1 MNKQLK
7 QYEEEYM
14 EYFEEK
20 LDRGEYEKEYIKS
33 KENLEGKILQKMK
46 RSEAEEKKNHWRTV
60 GKITAACV
68 AAVLV
73 TAVSVPDIRAVATD
87 FLHSTLGL
95 QIAGVKDDKK
105 EEASKEEQG
114 FSFEWLMQF
123 TEKEYWEWSQ
133 AHELT
138 GGELPSYVPE
148 GFQEVKND
156 PNAYSYRYVEVLNFP
171 WSGEKMDP
179 KDPSTYGHFAVEKFP
194 SILSKEEKKR
204 LGNPNALCSSG
215 SQEIPNEPAVLC
227 GVSRTWKKGQ
237 QELWYNRELYDIFE
251 MKEHDGVKEEAA
263 KELTIGGDQAYLF
276 QSNDGT
282 WLYIFGET
290 TLTKLYVK
298 NEGLR
303 YGEKWLVKMAE
314 SIQK

>member
-1 MNKQLK
+1 
-7 QYEEEYM
+7 M
-14 EYFEEK
+14 EHFEEK
-20 LDRGEYEKEYIKS
+20 LDRGEYEEEYMKS

-46 RSEAEEKKNHWRTV
+46 RAEAEEKRNHWRTV

-123 TEKEYWEWSQ
+123 TEKEYWEWVQ

-148 GFQEVKND
+148 GFQEVEND
-156 PNAYSYRYVEVLNFP
+156 PDAYEYLYVENMDMP
-171 WSGEKMDP
+171 WSDKKMDP
-179 KDPSTYGHFAVEKFP
+179 KDDSTYGHFGKVPFASIP
-194 SILSKEEKKR
+194 SKAQRKR
-204 LGNPNALCSSG
+204 EMGDVSA
-215 SQEIPNEPAVLC
+215 LC
-227 GVSRTWKKGQ
+227 GVTRTWKKGQ
-237 QELWYNRELYDIFE
+237 QEFWYCRELYDMFE
-251 MKEHDGVKEEAA
+251 MKEHDGVKDEAA
-263 KELTIGGDQAYLF
+263 KKLTIGGDQAYLV
-276 QSNDGT
+276 QHKDGT

-290 TLTKLYVK
+290 TLTKLYA
-298 NEGLR
+298 NEGIR